1 MIQISYPH
9 LGHISHLKNGHVSK
23 YRAALARS
31 RARRRCRAGAASRFG
46 DMSPV
51 LDMDWPLYT
60 SDAAAE

>member
-1 MIQISYPH
+1 M
-9 LGHISHLKNGHVSK
+9 SHLKNGHVSK

-51 LDMDWPLYT
+51 LDRDVSLIPTAPVAQRGDVNVEY
-60 SDAAAE
+60 